1 MPPVLFDAQAWQT
14 RYPALFGTLGAEG
27 AQACFDQASLFL
39 ANDDT
44 SPVKN
49 PTRRAALLGLIAA
62 HLAQLG
68 FGSGSGSGSSVCTG
82 GAGDTTASACAPT
95 QTPSPEQPALVG
107 RITSARMGSVA
118 VEADMGPVTAA
129 QAWWAQTP
137 YGAAYWAATAFLRT
151 ARYVP
156 GYPQTP
162 LTWP

>member
-1 MPPVLFDAQAWQT
+1 MPSVLFDVQVWQV
-14 RYPALFGTLGAEG
+14 RYPALFTTVGAEG

-44 SPVKN
+44 SPV
-49 PTRRAALLGLIAA
+49 PDLTRRATLLGLITA

-68 FGSGSGSGSSVCTG
+68 FGV
-82 GAGDTTASACAPT
+82 A
-95 QTPSPEQPALVG
+95 TPGTDQPALVG

-118 VEADMGPVTAA
+118 VEADMGPVTAS

-156 GYPQTP
+156 GFPQTP
-162 LTWP
+162 LSWP

>member
-1 MPPVLFDAQAWQT
+1 MPSVLFDVQVWQT
-14 RYPALFGTLGAEG
+14 RYPALFTTVGAEG

-44 SPVKN
+44 SPV
-49 PTRRAALLGLIAA
+49 PDLTRRATLLGLITA

-68 FGSGSGSGSSVCTG
+68 FGV
-82 GAGDTTASACAPT
+82 ASPGT
-95 QTPSPEQPALVG
+95 DQPALVG

-118 VEADMGPVTAA
+118 VEADMGPVTAS
-129 QAWWAQTP
+129 QAWWVQTP

-156 GYPQTP
+156 GFPQTS
-162 LTWP
+162 LSWP

>member
-1 MPPVLFDAQAWQT
+1 MPSVPFDAQAWQT
-14 RYPALFGTLGAEG
+14 RYPALFATVGAEG
-27 AQACFDQASLFL
+27 AQACFDQATLFL

-49 PTRRAALLGLIAA
+49 LPRRAALLGLIAA

-68 FGSGSGSGSSVCTG
+68 LG
-82 GAGDTTASACAPT
+82 GAAT
-95 QTPSPEQPALVG
+95 QTPGADQPALVG

-118 VEADMGPVTAA
+118 LEADLGPVTNA

-151 ARYVP
+151 ACYVP
-156 GYPQTP
+156 GFPQTP
-162 LTWP
+162 LSWP

>member
-1 MPPVLFDAQAWQT
+1 MPPVLFDAQAWQA
-14 RYPALFGTLGAEG
+14 RYPALFATLGAEG

-44 SPVKN
+44 SPVRS

-62 HLAQLG
+62 HLGQLG
-68 FGSGSGSGSSVCTG
+68 LGGGPDYSASGPLALTGAAAPPMVATSSET
-82 GAGDTTASACAPT
+82 
-95 QTPSPEQPALVG
+95 PALVG
-107 RITSARMGSVA
+107 RISSARMGSVA
-118 VEADMGPVTAA
+118 VEADMGPVTAT

-156 GYPQTP
+156 GFPQTP
-162 LTWP
+162 LSWS